1 MDGNA
6 RWARKR
12 GLPLSEGHRAGAEA
26 LVRAALLCSKLGLEQ
41 LSAFAL
47 SSENLAGRPP
57 AELASLFDTIAR
69 VLVAETPTLQARSVR
84 LRFAST
90 SPETLPA
97 ALRAVMTATA
107 ALTER
112 NTGLLVTVYIAYS
125 GRSNIVLASQELLR
139 RSVPAADVDAAL
151 FARVL
156 RETAIPPGWA
166 GGLPVA
172 DAEPDLLI
180 RTGEQRLSDFLL
192 WDLAWSE
199 ITFADSVLW
208 PDFGEKEL
216 LRAFE
221 DYAGRERRFGKR
233 QGGAAEAAADVREL
247 QKL

>member
-1 MDGNA
+1 M
-6 RWARKR
+6 
-12 GLPLSEGHRAGAEA
+12 
-26 LVRAALLCSKLGLEQ
+26 RAALLCSTLGMKQ

-69 VLVAETPTLQARSVR
+69 TLVAETPTLQARSVR

-139 RSVPAADVDAAL
+139 RNVPAADVDAAL

-156 RETAIPPGWA
+156 RETAVPPGWA
-166 GGLPVA
+166 GGLPIA
-172 DAEPDLLI
+172 EDDAEPDLLI

-199 ITFADSVLW
+199 ISFADSVLW
-208 PDFGEKEL
+208 PDFGEAEL
-216 LRAFE
+216 LRALE

-233 QGGAAEAAADVREL
+233 ATAVEAREL